1 MTFVTGLHGGELPS
15 LRVEKEKLAKEID
28 SLVQTSELP
37 LLSVARLKRQLRD
50 VNKRIVMI
58 EGSFLPDT
66 IA

>member
-1 MTFVTGLHGGELPS
+1 MTFVTGWNGGELSS
-15 LRVEKEKLAKEID
+15 LRVEKERLAKEID
-28 SLVQTSELP
+28 TLARASGLP